1 MFFILHNFEEV
12 TKKDVE
18 LPAVVVGPSNDEQSL
33 DFNFQEFRK
42 LQYSEPNIPVIH
54 LLYTSGVCTT
64 QDLDVIMS
72 HMNNARY
79 LREIDFSR
87 FHYFIRTKV
96 YSSLKKMGV
105 KSVLGASCTRYRRSI
120 PFFMMYKITTKL
132 IYWDEKSFYFEHKF
146 INVRDNFIHT
156 IILSKQ
162 TTIGMKMSLNEFL
175 KELEPEICLPEIND
189 DLRLWLESMQ
199 YSSQKLK
206 KKD

>member
-1 MFFILHNFEEV
+1 MLLVLYPDLCHWKKIKLSFI
-12 TKKDVE
+12 
-18 LPAVVVGPSNDEQSL
+18 DETTI
-33 DFNFQEFRK
+33 
-42 LQYSEPNIPVIH
+42 Y
-54 LLYTSGVCTT
+54 GVCTT

-162 TTIGMKMSLNEFL
+162 TTIGMKMSLNEFF

-189 DLRLWLESMQ
+189 DLRLWMESMQ
-199 YSSQKLK
+199 HSSQKLK

>member
-1 MFFILHNFEEV
+1 MIYYYLMMIIGILYFFFDINYFVRFIFTLIWTKFIEEK
-12 TKKDVE
+12 TK
-18 LPAVVVGPSNDEQSL
+18 LLDETTI
-33 DFNFQEFRK
+33 
-42 LQYSEPNIPVIH
+42 Y
-54 LLYTSGVCTT
+54 GVCTT
-64 QDLDVIMS
+64 QDLDVVMS

-87 FHYFIRTKV
+87 FHYFIRTKM

-105 KSVLGASCTRYRRSI
+105 KAVLGASCTRYRRSI

-146 INVRDNFIHT
+146 INVRDNFVHT

-175 KELEPEICLPEIND
+175 KEFEPEICLPEIND

-199 YSSQKLK
+199 HSSQKLK